1 MKINLAI
8 PFCASLLSHNSH
20 AAARRSGPCAPPP
33 LGLVSW
39 WRGEGTA
46 LDQWGG
52 NNGTLAGNVTFGPGR
67 VDRAFVFSK
76 SGDAV
81 QVGNPANL
89 QLQNFT
95 IEAWIAR
102 ASAKDVSPDGNAMIF
117 SYGVNGYGLYL
128 DHDGHPALTRVGANN
143 VTSTAAV

>member
-1 MKINLAI
+1 MKTYIALSLL
-8 PFCASLLSHNSH
+8 CASLLPHNVH
-20 AAARRSGPCAPPP
+20 AADKPASARRSGPCAPSP

-39 WRGEGTA
+39 WRGEGNA
-46 LDQWGG
+46 LDQSGG

-67 VDRAFVFSK
+67 VDRAFIFNK

-81 QVGNPANL
+81 QIGNPAHL

-102 ASAKDVSPDGNAMIF
+102 ANTKDVSPDGNGMIF
-117 SYGVNGYGLYL
+117 SYGANGYGLYL
-128 DHDGHPALTRVGANN
+128 DHEGHPALTRWEP
-143 VTSTAAV
+143 TM